1 MATWTPAM
9 AAKMKATKAAVT
21 RAKNKRD
28 WEAVVAAVD
37 SFEAFMDNLNAPLP
51 DNWALLDNA
60 REDAKFEMKR
70 AAAAGSWLW

>member
-37 SFEAFMDNLNAPLP
+37 AFETFMDNLSAPLP
-51 DNWALLDNA
+51 DNWALFDNA
-60 REDAKFEMKR
+60 RADAKFELKKTAM
-70 AAAAGSWLW
+70 GWW